1 LAARHESL
9 AERDL
14 STGGWLQLRDFDGSD
29 LRLALG
35 LERRPTR
42 VEQHLLGVFVARL
55 RPPDVEGLGE
65 TAPAEQRNHL
75 PTRRAIFL
83 VDLAAFD
90 EIRVV
95 AGQLVAE
102 RLVDDAERRLCQLL
116 RADDSVSRI
125 GDDKFGV
132 AVLVPDEQSLDVVRG
147 RIAALLGELPV
158 PHGAPPVT
166 AQIVGAFGREIER
179 MPELV
184 ALDEKLSPHARA
196 WVAAT

>member
-1 LAARHESL
+1 L
-9 AERDL
+9 
-14 STGGWLQLRDFDGSD
+14 
-29 LRLALG
+29 
-35 LERRPTR
+35 
-42 VEQHLLGVFVARL
+42 
-55 RPPDVEGLGE
+55 
-65 TAPAEQRNHL
+65 PAEQRVHL
-75 PTRRAIFL
+75 PTRRAVFL
-83 VDLAAFD
+83 VDLGAFD

-132 AVLVPDEQSLDVVRG
+132 AVLVPDEQSLDVVRD

-179 MPELV
+179 VPELV
-184 ALDEKLSPHARA
+184 ALDEKLSAHARA